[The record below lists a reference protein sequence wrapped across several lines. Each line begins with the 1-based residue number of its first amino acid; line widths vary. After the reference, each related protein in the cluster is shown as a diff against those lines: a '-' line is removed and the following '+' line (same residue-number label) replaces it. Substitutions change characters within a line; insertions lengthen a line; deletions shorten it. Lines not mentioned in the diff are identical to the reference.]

1 MILIN
6 DLSAHSKALRTKID
20 GALNR
25 VVSRGWF
32 VLGPEVT
39 AFETQFAQ
47 YLDVAKTVSLANGT
61 DAIELALRA
70 VGIKSGD
77 SVATVANAGMYT
89 TTALIAIGANPFFMD
104 VDLNSRI
111 ATLDECN
118 RAINAGVKAI
128 VVTHLYGRAAPEIKA
143 IAELCC
149 NHKIPLIEDCAQA
162 HGAKIDGKMVGTF
175 GDISCFSFYPTKNL
189 GALGDGGA
197 IATNNAELAEIVLRL
212 RQYGWSSKYQVSLMH
227 SSNSRLDEMQ
237 AAILVEFLPL
247 LDSWNNRR
255 RDIAKLYAQLIT
267 NPAIQ
272 LPVFNGDDYV
282 GHLYV
287 IETRNPESLRLHLKE
302 SQIASEVHYPIP
314 DYRQPV
320 FGKCFTDIQLHN
332 TEKLAITILTLPCYP
347 ELTDEDVSRVA
358 EAVNS
363 WTP

>member
-20 GALNR
+20 SALDR
-25 VVSRGWF
+25 VISRGWF

-39 AFETQFAQ
+39 AFETQFAE
-47 YLDVAKTVSLANGT
+47 YLGVTKTVSLANGT
-61 DAIELALRA
+61 DAIELGLRA

-77 SVATVANAGMYT
+77 LVATVANAGMYT

-104 VDLNSRI
+104 VDISSRI
-111 ATLDECN
+111 TTLDECK

-143 IAELCC
+143 IVELCR
-149 NHKIPLIEDCAQA
+149 NHKIPLVEDCAQA
-162 HGAKIDGKMVGTF
+162 HGAKIEGKIVGTF

-197 IATNNAELAEIVLRL
+197 IATNNARLAETVLRL
-212 RQYGWSSKYQVSLMH
+212 RQYGWSSKYQVSLMN

-237 AAILVEFLPL
+237 AATLSEFLPL
-247 LDSWNNRR
+247 LDGWNERR
-255 RDIAKLYAQLIT
+255 REIAERYTALIK
-267 NPAIQ
+267 NPAVQ

-287 IETRNPESLRLHLKE
+287 IETSNPESLRLYLKE
-302 SQIASEVHYPIP
+302 NQIASEVHYPIP

-320 FGKCFTDIQLHN
+320 FGEQFADIHLPN

-347 ELTDEDVSRVA
+347 ELTDEEVGKVA

-363 WTP
+363 WKP

>member
-1 MILIN
+1 MLLIN
-6 DLSAHSKALRTKID
+6 DLNAHSKALRGNID
-20 GALNR
+20 TALNR
-25 VVSRGWF
+25 VLARGWF

-39 AFETQFAQ
+39 EFETQFAQ
-47 YLDVAKTVSLANGT
+47 YLGVAKTVSLANGT

-77 SVATVANAGMYT
+77 LVATVANAGMYT

-104 VDLNSRI
+104 VDLHSRI
-111 ATLDECN
+111 ATLDECK

-143 IAELCC
+143 IAELCS
-149 NHKIPLIEDCAQA
+149 NHKIPLVEDCAQA

-197 IATNNAELAEIVLRL
+197 IATNNSQLAEIVLRL

-227 SSNSRLDEMQ
+227 SSNSRLDEIQ

-255 RDIAKLYAQLIT
+255 RDIAKLYAQLII

-287 IETRNPESLRLHLKE
+287 VETSNPESLRLHLRE
-302 SQIASEVHYPIP
+302 TQIASEVHYPIP

-320 FGKCFTDIQLHN
+320 FGERFADIQLQN
-332 TEKLAITILTLPCYP
+332 TEKLAVTSLTLPCYP
-347 ELTDEDVSRVA
+347 ELTDEEVSKVA